1 VTKPRDRF
9 GVLEGG
15 TDTTVGGG
23 DEEPRRRRLVLEL
36 LSGQRSFELLFQ
48 PIVNVF
54 GPRTVG
60 YEMLSRFKGAH
71 RFRPDEIFRTAG
83 AMDLGGD
90 LEALVLARALK
101 ERARAPR
108 NTFVTV
114 NVSPH
119 LLDHP
124 MLRRVLDRELA
135 GVVIELTEHAEV
147 NDLDALTRAIAWLR
161 ARGAMIA
168 MDDAGAGYSGLKM
181 LTLVRPDIV
190 KLDRDLITGIER
202 DEVKALMCA
211 ALGDFVGRID
221 AWLLAEGVERPA
233 ELARVLQIGVPLV
246 QGYAL
251 GYPAREPEQLSDE
264 LASQLRA
271 LAPRRDELRDPI
283 SQLGESVLLAR
294 GHAPSGTPCCRLGSN
309 GRPIELELDEDAPAI
324 PVTLTVHAD
333 DPMAE
338 VALRAVARSAGTRF
352 DPIVIVDDQ
361 GTPRQFVRMER
372 LVSALAGFIPTPS
385 GAPRASEGSAPPPPP
400 DSRRPR

>member
-1 VTKPRDRF
+1 MTKHRDRF
-9 GVLEGG
+9 GLLEGRRDA
-15 TDTTVGGG
+15 TDGRG
-23 DEEPRRRRLVLEL
+23 DDEPRRRRLVLDV
-36 LSGQRSFELLFQ
+36 LSGQLGFELLFQ

-60 YEMLSRFKGAH
+60 YEMLTRFKDVG
-71 RFRPDEIFRTAG
+71 RFRTDEIFRTAD
-83 AMDLGGD
+83 AMELGGD

-108 NTFVTV
+108 STFVTV

-147 NDLDALTRAIAWLR
+147 SDPEALVDAIAWLR
-161 ARGAMIA
+161 ARSAMIA

-190 KLDRDLITGIER
+190 KLDRDLIAGIER

-221 AWLLAEGVERPA
+221 AWLLAEGVEQPA

-251 GYPAREPEQLSDE
+251 GYPAREPEPLSVE
-264 LASQLRA
+264 LANQLRD
-271 LAPRRDELRDPI
+271 LAPQRDEPHDPI
-283 SQLGESVLLAR
+283 TQVGEPVFLELDP
-294 GHAPSGTPCCRLGSN
+294 APDGAPRCRVSAN
-309 GRPIELELDEDAPAI
+309 GRPRELDLGDDTPTI
-324 PVTLTVHAD
+324 PVTLTVHSD
-333 DPMAE
+333 DPLAE
-338 VALRAVARSAGTRF
+338 VALRAVARHASCRF
-352 DPIVIVDDQ
+352 DPIVIVDDE
-361 GTPRQFVRMER
+361 GAPRQIVRMER
-372 LVSALAGFIPTPS
+372 LVSALAGFIPAPT
-385 GAPRASEGSAPPPPP
+385 GAPRASQRS
-400 DSRRPR
+400 DSRPQ